1 MSENQSILV
10 KLLKSIFNLFGSSSD
25 SSSQNSNQKTGNISQ
40 FSHCFN
46 SFSELALDVIIEDID
61 ESVLYVKG
69 DVMVNDW
76 EAWLRKAATDYGEFV
91 GVLIDGNL
99 TITGEAKLH
108 ILVMVTGN
116 VQADKII
123 IEDQSFAVGG
133 DVNVTAYLSIKG
145 TSGPHI
151 DINGKTNAPYIL
163 VQNQVSINLTPTSE
177 SLLFKV
183 SEINREFADC
193 FIDDIRGESGE
204 DAMKYFYVEM
214 NPILR
219 KLNEGVYPF
228 TKPRDEMLALLKAHP
243 SYQSGLLSDNHES
256 FYKD

>member
-25 SSSQNSNQKTGNISQ
+25 SSSQSSNQKTGNISQ

-46 SFSELALDVIIEDID
+46 SFSELALDVIIEDLD

-69 DVMVNDW
+69 AVTVNDW
-76 EAWLRKAATDYGEFV
+76 EAWLREALIEFSEFM

-99 TITGEAKLH
+99 TVNGDVRLNTL
-108 ILVMVTGN
+108 LMVTGN
-116 VQADKII
+116 FSVEKLIVD
-123 IEDQSFAVGG
+123 EQSLAVGG
-133 DVNVTAYLSIKG
+133 DVNASKYVSVLG
-145 TSGPHI
+145 TNGPHI
-151 DINGKTNAPYIL
+151 DINGKTNAPYVL

-183 SEINREFADC
+183 TEINREFADC

-204 DAMKYFYVEM
+204 GAMKYFYVEM

-219 KLNEGVYPF
+219 KLNEDVYPF
-228 TKPRDEMLALLKAHP
+228 TKPKDEMLALLKAHP
-243 SYQSGLLSDNHES
+243 SYQSGLLSDSHPS